1 MSSGVDSFVAILF
14 MIVVTLFGI
23 TVPGLIIGLLLG
35 YLLSWSFRFTRRVS
49 NDAFVG
55 ALGYATG
62 FLLSM
67 KWGNLIEV
75 VAPAGA
81 VLLVL
86 LRELYI
92 FMKLRQKN
100 ATT

>member
-1 MSSGVDSFVAILF
+1 
-14 MIVVTLFGI
+14 MIVVTLFGM

-49 NDAFVG
+49 NDALVG
-55 ALGYATG
+55 AAGYAAG

-67 KWGNLIEV
+67 KWGNLIEA

-81 VLLVL
+81 VLFVLV
-86 LRELYI
+86 RELYV
-92 FMKLRQKN
+92 FVKLRQKN